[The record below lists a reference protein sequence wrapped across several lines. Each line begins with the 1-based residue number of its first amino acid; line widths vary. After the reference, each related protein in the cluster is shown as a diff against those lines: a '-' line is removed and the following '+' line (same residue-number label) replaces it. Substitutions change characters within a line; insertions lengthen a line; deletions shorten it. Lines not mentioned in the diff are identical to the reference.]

1 MTDHDKSFEFEGLK
15 FFGKINASIS
25 HEIRN
30 TLAVINENAGL
41 VKDLI
46 MMSEK
51 GYPLDV
57 AKIGEKVQK
66 VLDQVKRS
74 DKIVDN
80 MNRFAHSIDSISS
93 TINICEYAEFVVRL
107 SERFATMKGVQ
118 IKPELPSYPIEISTF
133 PFMLENMVYLC
144 IDYALQ
150 NPKEEKI
157 ISVSAEKKEDAVQ
170 IEFKGISASDEA
182 ESDFTTEAADMLGKL
197 GARIIIK
204 KESGSFILEIK
215 KEPGKQ
221 EYNQG
226 GIL

>member
-1 MTDHDKSFEFEGLK
+1 MAHHGESPEYEGLK

-57 AKIGEKVQK
+57 TKISEKVQK

-80 MNRFAHSIDSISS
+80 MNRFAHSIDS
-93 TINICEYAEFVVRL
+93 TFLNINVCEYAEFVVRL
-107 SERFATMKGVQ
+107 SERFAAMKGVQ
-118 IKPELPSYPIEISTF
+118 IKPELPADPIEITTF
-133 PFMLENMVYLC
+133 PFMFENLIFLC
-144 IDYALQ
+144 IDYAIQ
-150 NPKEEKI
+150 NPTEDNIVLITANENE
-157 ISVSAEKKEDAVQ
+157 SAVMF
-170 IEFKGISASDEA
+170 EFKGIASSDEA
-182 ESDFTTEAADMLGKL
+182 ENSFKAGSSDILDKL
-197 GARIIIK
+197 GAQIESNRD
-204 KESGSFILEIK
+204 SGSFVLEIIK
-215 KEPGKQ
+215 GS
-221 EYNQG
+221 G
-226 GIL
+226 HTGI